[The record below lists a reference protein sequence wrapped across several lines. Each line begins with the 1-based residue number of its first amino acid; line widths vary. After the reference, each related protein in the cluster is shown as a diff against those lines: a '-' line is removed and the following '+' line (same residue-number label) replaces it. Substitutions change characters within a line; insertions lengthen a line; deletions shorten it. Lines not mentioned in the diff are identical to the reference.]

1 MQEYPFHYDLSENS
15 APFSTIRGGISA
27 FNVDVCPRKRSR
39 NISQIHKTQPDTEII
54 WLLKSLPSGTVFTV
68 RQTYFQQRS
77 TLTSERPLQK
87 GQAYETLEITSTV
100 SKSGKLRK
108 PDQPVLQIGQSAGI
122 CRNTHIMT
130 IKGEVPVENL
140 KAGDMIVTRDRGMQP
155 LLWVGKVTPP
165 ASRKAVY
172 FSENSINNSRDMM
185 LCPNQLVAL
194 KGSKALLHYGQREV
208 LIAAHTFVNGSTIRL
223 VDTRQQPFY
232 QLLLENHQVIYAE
245 AAAVESYLPSV
256 QNLSLLDPVQKQQ
269 VFKVLPKLQIDPAS
283 YGPIARC
290 HVGETLH

>member
-1 MQEYPFHYDLSENS
+1 
-15 APFSTIRGGISA
+15 
-27 FNVDVCPRKRSR
+27 
-39 NISQIHKTQPDTEII
+39 
-54 WLLKSLPSGTVFTV
+54 
-68 RQTYFQQRS
+68 
-77 TLTSERPLQK
+77 
-87 GQAYETLEITSTV
+87 
-100 SKSGKLRK
+100 
-108 PDQPVLQIGQSAGI
+108 
-122 CRNTHIMT
+122 MT
-130 IKGEVPVENL
+130 IKGEVPIENL
-140 KAGDMIVTRDRGMQP
+140 RAGDILVTRDRGMQP

-208 LIAAHTFVNGSTIRL
+208 LIAAHTFVNGDTIRFA
-223 VDTRQQPFY
+223 DTGQKTFY
-232 QLLLENHQVIYAE
+232 QLLLKNHQVIYAE

-256 QNLSLLDPVQKQQ
+256 QNLAMLDPVQQQQ
-269 VFKVLPKLQIDPAS
+269 VFKVLPALQDDPAS